1 MNTELE
7 GQVDKKYLNK
17 IAELCQVMGNHN
29 RMQILFLCLDKPVP
43 VGVIA
48 ETLGLSQSLVS
59 HNLRHMREVRLL
71 RAERHG
77 KEIHY
82 AVDDDHVRC
91 ILQDL
96 LEHVKH

>member
-1 MNTELE
+1 
-7 GQVDKKYLNK
+7 
-17 IAELCQVMGNHN
+17 MGNLN
-29 RMQILFLCLDKPVP
+29 RMQILLLCLDKPVP

-71 RAERHG
+71 RPERHG

-91 ILQDL
+91 ILNDL
-96 LEHVKH
+96 LAHVKEH